1 MVSKYKCNF
10 CGAPRL
16 STDTICKF
24 CGQKFLYENNSSLNI
39 RFKNYFSFLK
49 DNNKFKNS
57 FRKAIN
63 FSYKEQVGAEFKESL
78 LDSFKETSS
87 TISNSGKIFTKVIS
101 TSGNDFSKFVSNN
114 TKLILVS
121 FLGLIALIITTKS
134 ITDYVNLQ
142 ETKRILKIEKEV
154 ALKNKKEKKEN
165 IEIANSKLK
174 ENDLN
179 GALKAYFKSIE
190 IPSSF
195 RSNLEDRDAYKGIAE
210 ILLKQKRFTSAA
222 QYLSKIIDE
231 NLTKEYLTEIYYK
244 RGLAYHASKKYNLAK
259 NDLSQALFLSKSDG
273 IPKNISNFNLNLY
286 YMRSESFLNTGNYRN
301 AINDINK
308 VIAEDKNIKPQY
320 YQIRSSANYFLG
332 NYEDSISDATSSLD
346 FIKNDNQ
353 LKSKSFFRRAESYK
367 AKNNYKQSCLD
378 FEKAYSFNKL
388 KFNST
393 VNSKFYKNNCAE
405 KVEYHLADPWS
416 LLRQGKAY
424 DFKTSYGDSTFEK
437 NDPEKEKYLIKRLYA
452 IFKKSSNF
460 DEKKCK
466 QSFEVLNSLVKVSQN
481 PDVYFYRGRSKYLCK
496 ADYEGAINDLNKA
509 ITLKPNYSEYIYF
522 RGIAKDRFGKHQEAI
537 NDFKKAI
544 NLDSSKHYYYYSL
557 GITFYKLREFENAKT
572 QFTNSLYLNNYKW
585 NGYSGGSYNFTYTYR
600 GLLNRARAK
609 RHLKDYLSGLKDLN
623 LAIEKCLNDLCYPN
637 EPYIEK
643 GNIQF
648 LLDDTNSACR
658 SWNQGKEKIWES
670 QFKLENIGNESVYN
684 IYQDFCT

>member
-1 MVSKYKCNF
+1 M
-10 CGAPRL
+10 
-16 STDTICKF
+16 
-24 CGQKFLYENNSSLNI
+24 
-39 RFKNYFSFLK
+39 
-49 DNNKFKNS
+49 
-57 FRKAIN
+57 
-63 FSYKEQVGAEFKESL
+63 
-78 LDSFKETSS
+78 
-87 TISNSGKIFTKVIS
+87 
-101 TSGNDFSKFVSNN
+101 
-114 TKLILVS
+114 
-121 FLGLIALIITTKS
+121 
-134 ITDYVNLQ
+134 
-142 ETKRILKIEKEV
+142 
-154 ALKNKKEKKEN
+154 
-165 IEIANSKLK
+165 
-174 ENDLN
+174 
-179 GALKAYFKSIE
+179 
-190 IPSSF
+190 
-195 RSNLEDRDAYKGIAE
+195 
-210 ILLKQKRFTSAA
+210 
-222 QYLSKIIDE
+222 
-231 NLTKEYLTEIYYK
+231 
-244 RGLAYHASKKYNLAK
+244 
-259 NDLSQALFLSKSDG
+259 
-273 IPKNISNFNLNLY
+273 
-286 YMRSESFLNTGNYRN
+286 
-301 AINDINK
+301 
-308 VIAEDKNIKPQY
+308 
-320 YQIRSSANYFLG
+320 
-332 NYEDSISDATSSLD
+332 
-346 FIKNDNQ
+346 
-353 LKSKSFFRRAESYK
+353 
-367 AKNNYKQSCLD
+367 D

-437 NDPEKEKYLIKRLYA
+437 NDPDKEKYLIKRLYA

-609 RHLKDYLSGLKDLN
+609 AS
-623 LAIEKCLNDLCYPN
+623 
-637 EPYIEK
+637 
-643 GNIQF
+643 
-648 LLDDTNSACR
+648 
-658 SWNQGKEKIWES
+658 
-670 QFKLENIGNESVYN
+670 
-684 IYQDFCT
+684 